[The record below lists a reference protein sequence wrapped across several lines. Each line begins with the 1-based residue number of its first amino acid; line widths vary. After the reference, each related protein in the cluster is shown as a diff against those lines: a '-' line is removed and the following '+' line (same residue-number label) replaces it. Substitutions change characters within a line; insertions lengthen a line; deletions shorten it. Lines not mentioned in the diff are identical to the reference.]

1 MKTDRLQLLLIPD
14 LHPPAQPLPTDARK
28 KSVELIARM
37 VLRLVDKDRKTE
49 AAEDRD
55 ERR

>member
-1 MKTDRLQLLLIPD
+1 VKTDRLQLLLIPD